1 MRAMFLEFGVGH
13 AAQWNGPDRYVRVDR
28 RTLPSVDVVC
38 DLEEGLPFRDG
49 IAAGVFSS
57 HCFEHLSFAGAETC
71 VRETF
76 RVLRPGSGICFYL
89 PDFGWCAR
97 AYLFGEE
104 DKREGLSEHV
114 RDSVMGQQRH
124 PWDFHRS
131 IWDAKTLSG
140 LLERCGFV
148 GVSVG
153 QGRQPDELEARA
165 QKPELVPFS
174 CEDVDA

>member
-1 MRAMFLEFGVGH
+1 MVFLELGVGQQ
-13 AAQWNGPDRYVRVDR
+13 AQWSGPDRYVRVDR
-28 RTLPSVDVVC
+28 RALPEVDVVC

-49 IAAGVFSS
+49 IASGIFSA
-57 HCFEHLSFAGAETC
+57 HCLEHLSFVGAETC

-76 RVLRPGSGICFYL
+76 RVLKPGSGLQFYL
-89 PDFGWCAR
+89 PDFEWCAL
-97 AYLFGEE
+97 AYL
-104 DKREGLSEHV
+104 REGISEHV

-131 IWDAKTLSG
+131 IWDVKTLSA
-140 LLERCGFV
+140 LLARCGFV

-153 QGRQPDELEARA
+153 QGHQPDELEARA